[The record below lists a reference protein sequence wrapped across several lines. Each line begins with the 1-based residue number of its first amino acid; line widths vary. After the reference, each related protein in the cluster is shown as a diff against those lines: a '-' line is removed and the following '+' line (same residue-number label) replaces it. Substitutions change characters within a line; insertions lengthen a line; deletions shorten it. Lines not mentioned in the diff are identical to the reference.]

1 MRLEILKELEQDDP
15 KLEIPWASPE
25 DPNLRYQDL
34 KTHLELIPELEEVL
48 EFPAL
53 GPFLQ
58 TLNAGDSVFRTAKC
72 GVWSTQE
79 LSEEERAELGEAHK
93 LGVYVDLVFEVEEF
107 NFAVE
112 HYLRLGEKLGGIL
125 ASAEGSAQA
134 EFAIRR
140 CIYLDKNSWGYYATL
155 FLHAYG
161 KTSAGATGEGT
172 RALEALG
179 RGLSSV
185 SRILQARAAGTN
197 S

>member
-1 MRLEILKELEQDDP
+1 M
-15 KLEIPWASPE
+15 
-25 DPNLRYQDL
+25 
-34 KTHLELIPELEEVL
+34 
-48 EFPAL
+48 
-53 GPFLQ
+53 
-58 TLNAGDSVFRTAKC
+58 
-72 GVWSTQE
+72 
-79 LSEEERAELGEAHK
+79 
-93 LGVYVDLVFEVEEF
+93 DLVFEVEEF

-134 EFAIRR
+134 EFTIRR

-161 KTSAGATGEGT
+161 KTSAGAAGEGS

-185 SRILQARAAGTN
+185 SSILQARAAETT